1 MKRYLFL
8 GIFILYMLANA
19 YVFYNYSAL
28 VRDSDYSVK
37 VFFGGMMTL
46 MSLSVIIF
54 YGVGKRLPVYIASY
68 LYKIGTGWLMLSI
81 YAFMLCLLFD
91 IGWLINTLTAKS
103 DLFIYNHHSSAR
115 GSLLILITLAIAFI
129 GHFTYLKKK
138 RREIVIK
145 VDKKLPKELRFVLLT
160 DMHLGYAIE
169 HKELNKWVKCVNDEQ
184 ADAVLI
190 AGDVI
195 DVSLIPLQYYKLDEV
210 LKQFNSKYG
219 TYACLGNHEY
229 LAGAEGSM
237 KFLKE
242 SGIKVLRDEVMSI
255 DELNINII
263 GRDDKTNRHRK
274 ELSEL
279 MMPLDNDKVS
289 ILLDHQPYALEQAVN
304 NKIDLQCSGHTHRG
318 QMWPISWITD
328 RLFENSHGY
337 LKKEHTH
344 IYVSSGVGIW
354 GGRYR
359 IGTVSEYIVIRVQGV
374 Q

>member
-1 MKRYLFL
+1 MKRYLFV

-28 VRDSDYSVK
+28 VRDSDFSVK
-37 VFFGGMMTL
+37 LFFGGIVTL
-46 MSLSVIIF
+46 MSLSVILF
-54 YGVGKRLPVYIASY
+54 YGIGKRIPVYIASY
-68 LYKIGTGWLMLSI
+68 LYKVGTGWLMMSI
-81 YAFMLCLLFD
+81 YAFMLCFIFD
-91 IGWLINTLTAKS
+91 IAWLVNLLTVKS
-103 DLFIYNHHSSAR
+103 DLFIYDHHSSAR
-115 GSLLILITLAIAFI
+115 GSLLVLLTLGIALI

-138 RREIVIK
+138 RREVIIK

-169 HKELNKWVKCVNDEQ
+169 HKELNQWVSRVNAEQ

-210 LKQFNSKYG
+210 LNQFKSQYG

-229 LAGAEGSM
+229 LAGVEGSV
-237 KFLKE
+237 KFLRE
-242 SGIKVLRDEVMSI
+242 SGINVLRDEVKCI
-255 DELNINII
+255 EELNINLI

-279 MMPLDNDKVS
+279 VKSVDNSKVN
-289 ILLDHQPYALEQAVN
+289 ILLDHQPYALEQAVDN
-304 NKIDLQCSGHTHRG
+304 NVDLQCSGHTHRG

-337 LKKEHTH
+337 LKKENTH

-359 IGTVSEYIVIRVQGV
+359 IGTVSEYIVIRIQGIE
-374 Q
+374 

>member
-1 MKRYLFL
+1 MKRYLFV

-37 VFFGGMMTL
+37 LFFGGIAIL
-46 MSLSVIIF
+46 MSLSVILF
-54 YGVGKRLPVYIASY
+54 YSIGKRIPVYIASY
-68 LYKIGTGWLMLSI
+68 LYKIGTGWLMMSI
-81 YAFMLCLLFD
+81 YAFMLCFVSD
-91 IGWLINTLTAKS
+91 IAWLVNSLTVKS
-103 DLFIYNHHSSAR
+103 DLFIYDHHSSAR
-115 GSLLILITLAIAFI
+115 GSLLVLITLGIALI

-160 DMHLGYAIE
+160 DLHLGYAIE
-169 HKELNKWVKCVNDEQ
+169 HKELNQWVSRVNAEQ

-195 DVSLIPLQYYKLDEV
+195 DVSLIPLQYYKLNEV
-210 LKQFNSKYG
+210 LNQFKSEYG

-229 LAGAEGSM
+229 LAGVEGSV
-237 KFLKE
+237 KFLKD
-242 SGIKVLRDEVMSI
+242 SGINVLRDEVRYI
-255 DELNINII
+255 EELNINLI

-274 ELSEL
+274 ELSEIVKS
-279 MMPLDNDKVS
+279 LDNDKVS

-304 NKIDLQCSGHTHRG
+304 NKVDLQCSGHTHRG

-337 LKKEHTH
+337 LKKENTH

-359 IGTVSEYIVIRVQGV
+359 IGTVSEYIVIRVQGIE
-374 Q
+374 

>member
-8 GIFILYMLANA
+8 GIFILYMLANT
-19 YVFYNYSAL
+19 YVFYNYGAL
-28 VRDSDYSVK
+28 VKESDYTIKMLYGITVS
-37 VFFGGMMTL
+37 L
-46 MSLSVIIF
+46 MSCSVILF
-54 YGVGKRLPVYIASY
+54 YGIGKRIPVYIASY

-91 IGWLINTLTAKS
+91 IAWVINSFTVKS
-103 DLFIYNHHSSAR
+103 DLFIYDHHSSAR
-115 GSLLILITLAIAFI
+115 GSLLILLTLGIAFI

-138 RREIVIK
+138 RREIVIQ

-160 DMHLGYAIE
+160 DLHLGYAIE
-169 HKELNKWVKCVNDEQ
+169 QKELAQWVKRVNAEQ

-210 LKQFNSKYG
+210 LRQFKSEYG

-229 LAGAEGSM
+229 LAGVEGSI
-237 KFLKE
+237 KFLKDA
-242 SGIKVLRDEVMSI
+242 GITILRDEVVSI
-255 DELNINII
+255 TELGVNLI

-274 ELSEL
+274 PLSEI
-279 MMPLDNDKVS
+279 MQPVDTDKMS
-289 ILLDHQPYALEQAVN
+289 ILLDHQPYLLEEAVN
-304 NKIDLQCSGHTHRG
+304 NKVDLQCSGHTHRG

-374 Q
+374 

>member
-1 MKRYLFL
+1 MKRYLFV
-8 GIFILYMLANA
+8 GIFILYMLANT

-28 VRDSDYSVK
+28 VRDSDFSVK
-37 VFFGGMMTL
+37 LFFGVATTL
-46 MSLSVIIF
+46 MSLSVILF
-54 YGVGKRLPVYIASY
+54 YSIGKRIPVYIASY
-68 LYKIGTGWLMLSI
+68 LYKIGTGWLMMSI
-81 YAFMLCLLFD
+81 YAFMLCFIFD
-91 IGWLINTLTAKS
+91 IAWLVNSLTVKS
-103 DLFIYNHHSSAR
+103 DLFIYDHYSSAR
-115 GSLLILITLAIAFI
+115 GSLLVLLTLGIALI

-138 RREIVIK
+138 RKEIIIK

-160 DMHLGYAIE
+160 DLHLGYAIE
-169 HKELNKWVKCVNDEQ
+169 HKELNRWVSCVNAEQ

-210 LKQFNSKYG
+210 LNQFKSEHG

-229 LAGAEGSM
+229 LAGVEGSV

-242 SGIKVLRDEVMSI
+242 SGINVLRDEVRCI
-255 DELNINII
+255 EELNINLI

-279 MMPLDNDKVS
+279 VKSVDNNKVN

-304 NKIDLQCSGHTHRG
+304 NKVDLQCSGHTHRG

-337 LKKEHTH
+337 LKKENTH
-344 IYVSSGVGIW
+344 IYVSSGLGIW

-359 IGTVSEYIVIRVQGV
+359 IGTVSEYIVIRIQGID
-374 Q
+374 

>member
-1 MKRYLFL
+1 MKRFLFL
-8 GIFILYMLANA
+8 GIFILYMLSNT

-37 VFFGGMMTL
+37 LFFGVVAAL
-46 MSLSVIIF
+46 MSFSVIIF
-54 YGVGKRLPVYIASY
+54 YAIGKRIPVYLASY

-81 YAFMLCLLFD
+81 YAFMLCLVFD
-91 IGWLINTLTAKS
+91 IGWVINQFTSQS
-103 DLFIYNHHSSAR
+103 DLFIYDHHSPAR
-115 GSLLILITLAIAFI
+115 GSLLILLTLVIALI

-138 RREIVIK
+138 RREIIIK

-160 DMHLGYAIE
+160 DLHLGYAIE
-169 HKELNKWVKCVNDEQ
+169 QKELMKWVKRVNAEQ

-210 LKQFNSKYG
+210 LREFKSEYG

-229 LAGAEGSM
+229 LAGVEGSIN
-237 KFLKE
+237 FLK
-242 SGIKVLRDEVMSI
+242 SAGIHILRDEVVHI
-255 DELNINII
+255 DSLGINLI

-274 ELSEL
+274 ELGEIMKSV
-279 MMPLDNDKVS
+279 DHSQTN
-289 ILLDHQPYALEQAVN
+289 ILLDHQPYLLEEAVK
-304 NKIDLQCSGHTHRG
+304 NKVDLQCSGHTHRG

-328 RLFENSHGY
+328 RIFENSHGY
-337 LKKEHTH
+337 LKKEDTH

-374 Q
+374 